1 MHKQQ
6 SFPFFAA
13 EGRMHIILSLALAI
27 VMQLFAGTSVALP
40 FWLLA
45 VFVLQFFRDPPRT
58 VPDGEGEI
66 VCPAHGK
73 VVFTGVVKDPYLER
87 NALKISIFMNVF
99 SVHSNFTP
107 YAGIIQK
114 IWYNS
119 GKFLNAAL
127 DKASE
132 ENERNAIWIRTSDG
146 QDIVFIQIAGLVA
159 RRILCHVVEG
169 EKVDRGQRYGF
180 IRFGSRVDVYLPET
194 ARSTVSI
201 GDSVMS
207 GNDIIGQL
215 NAMT

>member
-1 MHKQQ
+1 MPNKQ

-13 EGRMHIILSLALAI
+13 EGRVHIILSLALAI
-27 VMQLFAGTSVALP
+27 IVHLVAGTLVAIP

-45 VFVLQFFRDPPRT
+45 IFVLQFFRDPPRT
-58 VPDGEGEI
+58 VPQGIGHI

-73 VVFTGVVKDPYLER
+73 VVFTGVVDDPYLNR
-87 NALKISIFMNVF
+87 KALKISIFMNVF

-107 YAGIIQK
+107 YAGVIQK
-114 IWYNS
+114 IWYHS
-119 GKFLNAAL
+119 GRFLNAAL

-132 ENERNAIWIRTSDG
+132 ENERNAIWIKTNEG

-159 RRILCHVVEG
+159 RRILCHVAEG
-169 EKVDRGQRYGF
+169 ENVDRGQRYGF
-180 IRFGSRVDVYLPET
+180 IRFGSKVDVYLPET

-207 GNDIIGQL
+207 GNDIIAQL
-215 NAMT
+215 NPMT